1 MRRYLFVLF
10 TFSIVNVFASG
21 SETAKRDW
29 ELRKNE
35 NNIKVYTRE
44 VVGSQYLEFKSE
56 AYFSCS
62 VSTFVAIL
70 QDASSSTEW
79 SYGCGE
85 CKVLK
90 QPSETDQYQYAI
102 GDAPWPVTDRDM
114 VIHQVF
120 TKMKDNSVKVVL
132 SSAHDM
138 VAPRPEYLRVK
149 KFSGFWYIQPIDA
162 QRIKVTYQ
170 LHAEPSGSIP
180 AWLANSLVIDN
191 PYNSLLKLNDLVTEK
206 RFVSKSFQFLK

>member
-1 MRRYLFVLF
+1 MRYLLVIVLLINGL
-10 TFSIVNVFASG
+10 FSFAGDSG
-21 SETAKRDW
+21 ESKSDW
-29 ELRKNE
+29 VLRKDA
-35 NNIKVYTRE
+35 NNIKVYTRS
-44 VVGSQYLEFKSE
+44 VAGSEYLEFKSE
-56 AYFSCS
+56 AYYKCS

-70 QDASSSTEW
+70 QDASSSTKW

-85 CKVLK
+85 CKILK
-90 QPSETDQYQYAI
+90 QDSETDQYQYAV

-120 TKMKDNSVKVVL
+120 TRMKDNSVKVTL
-132 SSAHDM
+132 SSAPDF
-138 VAPRPEYLRVK
+138 VAPRADYLRVK
-149 KFSGFWYIQPIDA
+149 KFSGYWYIQPIDN

-191 PYNSLLKLNDLVTEK
+191 PYNSLLNLNSFVTDK
-206 RFVSKSFQFLK
+206 KYCTKSFQFLK